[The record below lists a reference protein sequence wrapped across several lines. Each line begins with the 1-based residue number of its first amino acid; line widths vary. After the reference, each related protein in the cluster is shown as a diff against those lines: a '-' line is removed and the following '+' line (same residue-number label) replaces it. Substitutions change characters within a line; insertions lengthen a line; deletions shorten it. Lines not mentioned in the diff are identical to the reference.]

1 MTHATPADDQNA
13 FLLENHKGGI
23 ATLTLNRPE
32 VRNSLSMGMLDALY
46 QAIIRLSEHPDIK
59 VIILAATGPVFCAGH
74 DLKELTAARSQ
85 PDKGR
90 AFFEKT
96 MVKCSSLMQAIIACP
111 KPVIA
116 AVQGTA
122 TAAGCQL
129 VATCDLTIAADSA
142 DFATPGVHIGLFCS
156 TPMVALSRNISRKRA
171 MQMLLTGEKVSAE
184 QAVEWGLLNQVV
196 PAAEL
201 ASTTHNL
208 AAKIASKP
216 ASTVKIGKEAFYQQ
230 AEMCLSDAY
239 DHTAAVMTS
248 NMLEAD
254 AEEGINAF
262 IEKRQPNW
270 QS

>member
-1 MTHATPADDQNA
+1 MTSAEPTTNQNA
-13 FLLENHKGGI
+13 FILESHKDGV

-32 VRNSLSMGMLDALY
+32 VRNSLSMGMLDALH
-46 QAIIRLSEHPDIK
+46 QAIIHLSEHADIK
-59 VIILAATGPVFCAGH
+59 VIILAANGPVFCAGH

-85 PDKGR
+85 PDNGR

-96 MVKCSSLMQAIIACP
+96 MIKCSAVMQAIIACP

-129 VATCDLTIAADSA
+129 VATCDLAIAADSA

-156 TPMVALSRNISRKRA
+156 TPMVALSRNIARKRA
-171 MQMLLTGEKVSAE
+171 MHMLLIGEKVSAE
-184 QAVEWGLLNQVV
+184 QAVEWGLLNQAV

-201 ASTTHNL
+201 ASTARNL
-208 AAKIASKP
+208 ATKIASKP
-216 ASTVKIGKEAFYQQ
+216 SSTVMIGKEAFYQQ

-239 DHTAAVMTS
+239 DHAAAVMTS